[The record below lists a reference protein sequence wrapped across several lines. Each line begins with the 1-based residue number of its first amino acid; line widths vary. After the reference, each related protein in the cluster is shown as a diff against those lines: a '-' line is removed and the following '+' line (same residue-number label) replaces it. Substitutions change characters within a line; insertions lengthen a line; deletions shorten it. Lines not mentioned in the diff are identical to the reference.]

1 MSSSSLKF
9 EGVYTALV
17 TPFNPDG
24 SIDWESFTKLVES
37 QIAGGVT
44 GIVPVS
50 TTYKKTI
57 VVIHFYLGKFS
68 DISL

>member
-1 MSSSSLKF
+1 MSSGIKF

-17 TPFNPDG
+17 TPFHADG

-44 GIVPVS
+44 GIVPVR
-50 TTYKKTI
+50 KKFNSPI
-57 VVIHFYLGKFS
+57 NKKLDEKYLGGY
-68 DISL
+68 IH